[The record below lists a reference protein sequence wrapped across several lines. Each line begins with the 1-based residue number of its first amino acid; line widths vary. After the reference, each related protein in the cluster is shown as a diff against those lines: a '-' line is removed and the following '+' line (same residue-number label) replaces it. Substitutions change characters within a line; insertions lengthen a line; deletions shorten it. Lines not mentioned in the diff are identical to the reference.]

1 MADFIIVKDLAIMV
15 TPESEKL
22 LNTLLEEGRLSS
34 FLSEALYNKA
44 TGEVVKD
51 TTQIVAE
58 MVTAKLGTSLSSL
71 INEAVMKAGAL
82 QGATSPLNSGNGVR
96 TVIESSERPTN
107 NVKQVVNT
115 SYAVNTQDAT
125 SNVSRVPKQVK
136 KKKSKG
142 GLAARLS
149 KFNSFEE

>member
-15 TPESEKL
+15 TPDSEKL

-34 FLSEALYNKA
+34 FLSEALINKA
-44 TGEVVKD
+44 TGEKVKD

-58 MVTAKLGTSLSSL
+58 MVTAQLGTSLSSL

-82 QGATSPLNSGNGVR
+82 QVASSPLNSGNGVR
-96 TVIESSERPTN
+96 TVMEGTQRPVD

-125 SNVSRVPKQVK
+125 SNVTRPARQSK

-142 GLAARLS
+142 GLAAKLS
-149 KFNSFEE
+149 KFNSFED